1 MCIAAKLRAVRL
13 SRIPP
18 RVGRAVALGCVVLAL
33 GPARPLAGQP
43 VHSAAV
49 ATPGSAVERARRLQ
63 GLLDAN
69 SALDPMA
76 RGTAAGIAELARRAS
91 AIYLLQPEIAASYHS
106 AHPWGGND
114 GPLRAGRGRNLLAS
128 AGLAGRWGPVT
139 AMILP
144 QYAEEANLEFQ
155 VRQYPQPIENPPRN
169 LWANP
174 FYAPGNT
181 ADFPQRFG
189 DQSRS
194 TVEAQWR
201 VAVEPGFGLRLGVG
215 RETRWWGPG
224 LNNALLISGN
234 APAIDQLFVEAAAP
248 LKTPIGR
255 LSYTYMLGRLEESE
269 FFDFNAANDTR
280 SLSAATLHWTPSERF
295 ELLPILSVSRAV
307 MARRSPGWATA
318 LDFGR
323 NVGRAWS
330 RPADTSSGR
339 EQITTIAA
347 LWRVPEA
354 GIEAWAEWAR
364 LQFPGSLREFME
376 QPGHSQGY
384 TLGFQWAKP
393 TARGSLF
400 HLATEW
406 TYLEPDPSIRTRPV
420 KTSYVG
426 TAVEHGW
433 THRGQMLGPWIGPA
447 ASTQWI
453 MGDWYV
459 GAWRFGGNLGRLRR
473 DANFRF
479 IEPLPLKREDT
490 QMWAGLRLGRTLWGF
505 DVLLDYT
512 DAVRLNHL
520 FQAYWVPGTTDDFN
534 FTTGVD
540 LINRSLAL
548 TIAPHLPL
556 RR

>member
-1 MCIAAKLRAVRL
+1 MEVMAR
-13 SRIPP
+13 SS
-18 RVGRAVALGCVVLAL
+18 ALGV
-33 GPARPLAGQP
+33 
-43 VHSAAV
+43 
-49 ATPGSAVERARRLQ
+49 
-63 GLLDAN
+63 
-69 SALDPMA
+69 
-76 RGTAAGIAELARRAS
+76 AELSESRTGV
-91 AIYLLQPEIAASYHS
+91 YVLLPEFAASYHS

-114 GPLRAGRGRNLLAS
+114 GPLRAGRGRNGLVS
-128 AGLAGRWGPVT
+128 GGLAGRWGPVT

-181 ADFPQRFG
+181 ADYPQRFG
-189 DQSRS
+189 DRSRS
-194 TVEAQWR
+194 TVDAQWR
-201 VAVEPGFGLRLGVG
+201 LAVEPGFDIRVGVG

-224 LNNALLISGN
+224 LNNALLISAN
-234 APAIDQLFVEAAAP
+234 APAFDQVFVESAAP
-248 LKTPIGR
+248 LLTPIGGFR
-255 LSYTYMLGRLEESE
+255 YSYMLGRLEESE
-269 FFDFNAANDTR
+269 FFDFTQANNER
-280 SLSAATLHWTPSERF
+280 SFSAATVQWTPSDRF
-295 ELLPILSVSRAV
+295 ELMPIVSISRGV
-307 MARRSPGWATA
+307 MARRSPGWSTA

-330 RPADTSSGR
+330 RPADSISGR

-347 LWRVPEA
+347 LWRVPAA

-384 TLGFQWAKP
+384 TLGFQLAKP
-393 TARGSLF
+393 TRGGSLF

-426 TAVEHGW
+426 TVVEQGW

-447 ASTQWI
+447 ASTQWV

-459 GAWRFGGNLGRLRR
+459 GPWRVGGSLGRLRR

-479 IEPLPLKREDT
+479 IEPFPLKREDT
-490 QMWAGLRLGRTLWGF
+490 QMWAGLRLGRTLRGF
-505 DVLLDYT
+505 DVVLDYT

-520 FQAYWVPGTTDDFN
+520 FQAYRVPGTSEDYN

-540 LINRSLAL
+540 LINRSIAL
-548 TIAPHLPL
+548 TIAPHIPL